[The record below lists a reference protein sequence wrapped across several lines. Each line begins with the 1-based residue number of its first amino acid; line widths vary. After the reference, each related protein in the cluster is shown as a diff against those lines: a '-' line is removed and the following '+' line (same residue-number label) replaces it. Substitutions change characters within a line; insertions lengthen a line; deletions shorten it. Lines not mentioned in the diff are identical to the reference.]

1 MSASKWCPL
10 VEFQQYVKN
19 IPDDGQ
25 TIKLLTSAKLR
36 CCLESSPLF
45 TSYKKKYKQY
55 FIHSKTSHTC
65 MINNYDNAIHQ
76 SHTQSLTITHLG
88 NLVFYHS
95 PPPIPAHALCLIH
108 HLPLELCSHL
118 YTLNSKHITLKS
130 TLPTQPWKNL
140 WKWGKLCTEVP
151 RGLHGGSYPQSS
163 IVRPNGEKPSLS
175 QSSLGH

>member
-1 MSASKWCPL
+1 M
-10 VEFQQYVKN
+10 EFQQYVKN

-55 FIHSKTSHTC
+55 FIHSKTSHTY

-108 HLPLELCSHL
+108 HLPLKLCAHL